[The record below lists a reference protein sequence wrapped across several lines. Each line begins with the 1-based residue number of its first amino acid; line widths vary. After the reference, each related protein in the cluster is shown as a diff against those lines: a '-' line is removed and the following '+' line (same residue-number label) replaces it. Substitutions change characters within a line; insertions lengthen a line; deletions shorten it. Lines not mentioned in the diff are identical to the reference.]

1 MSGNRNIY
9 TKLLT
14 DPARVVW
21 LTIFAGFFFS
31 FPFKLANGLS
41 MTFTQNICSDNISVE
56 VDSDERTYNRF
67 TEYSYLPADD
77 SGNILRPVYG
87 QVGGDASV

>member
-1 MSGNRNIY
+1 MALKKSWRGWFDDHLYR
-9 TKLLT
+9 L
-14 DPARVVW
+14 
-21 LTIFAGFFFS
+21 FS
-31 FPFKLANGLS
+31 FPLKLTNGKS

-56 VDSDERTYNRF
+56 VNSDERTYNRF